1 MAIEL
6 PAASEELGALPVR
19 TAVRVAGRRKAAV
32 LMAALGPE
40 RAAEIIQ
47 HLREEEIEGLSLEMA
62 KMGAVEEE
70 TTEAI
75 LGELADAAR
84 AEGIGDVAGGI
95 EFAREVLERALGA
108 ERAEEL
114 LGRLSTVIESRPFEF
129 LRRTP
134 PEQIVAFLRAE
145 SPQTIA
151 LVIANLHT
159 VLSAQVLARLPERL
173 QPDIALRIARMGETS
188 PAVIQQVEDV
198 VRKKL
203 TAVVEQEYSAAGGAK
218 ALAQIL
224 NHADRPTERNVLDH
238 LAATDQDLAE
248 EVRRMLFVFEDI
260 VQLDDRAIQQ
270 VLREANQK
278 DLVLALRGVPDPV
291 KDKLLENMSER
302 GAAMLKEEMEIQQ
315 PQRKRDVDEAQGR
328 IVAVVRRLEEA
339 GTIVLASGDG
349 EDEAEAVV

>member
-19 TAVRVAGRRKAAV
+19 TVARVAGRRKAAV

-188 PAVIQQVEDV
+188 PTVIQQVEDV

-339 GTIVLASGDG
+339 GTIVLAGGDG

>member
-19 TAVRVAGRRKAAV
+19 TVARIAGRRKAAV

-40 RAAEIIQ
+40 RAAEIMQ

-62 KMGAVEEE
+62 KMGSVEEQ

-75 LGELADAAR
+75 LGELAEAAR
-84 AEGIGDVAGGI
+84 AEGVGDVAGGI

-188 PAVIQQVEDV
+188 PTVIQQVEDV

-339 GTIVLASGDG
+339 GTIVLSSGDG